1 MALRRVTLTAD
12 SAFGAISAPFSR
24 IGSKTENGVR
34 FQGSGPVLRFGLRY
48 AIAGLLPTL
57 QRSRLQSA
65 VASMIA
71 NWELKL

>member
-12 SAFGAISAPFSR
+12 SAFGAISAPISR
-24 IGSKTENGVR
+24 IGSRTENGVR
-34 FQGSGPVLRFGLRY
+34 FQGSGAVLRFGYRY
-48 AIAGLLPTL
+48 AIWACWPTL

-71 NWELKL
+71 NREYKL